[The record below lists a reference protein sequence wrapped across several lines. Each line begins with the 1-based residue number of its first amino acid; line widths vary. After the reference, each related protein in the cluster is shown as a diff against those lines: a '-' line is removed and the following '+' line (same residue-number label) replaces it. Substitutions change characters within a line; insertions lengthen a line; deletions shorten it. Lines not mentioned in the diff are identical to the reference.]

1 MSALSEL
8 SVLELDAERGELLPE
23 REALLNIILGLN
35 LDMPVAIQINVLGKD
50 VHQMINQ
57 TATQAV
63 TQAMATTG

>member
-35 LDMPVAIQINVLGKD
+35 LDMPVAIQINVLGQD

-57 TATQAV
+57 AATQAV